1 MPWTPRL
8 RATHDWRLPESLPHL
23 AAPALLPRLFGTA
36 PGHSTMPH
44 ETALLLLAKNGGRRP
59 WRTHGQFP
67 QDATAGRRRPHH
79 SVRCTAQSQ
88 SPAAKLT
95 ARSRVSSPWTLL
107 IVTVPASSA
116 GSREFSAT
124 DAVWPA
130 SIGSIVL
137 EPQPVSTVT
146 AELAASASLVTET

>member
-1 MPWTPRL
+1 PSQL
-8 RATHDWRLPESLPHL
+8 LDSLPTRRSSDLPQHHAPRNGI
-23 AAPALLPRLFGTA
+23 AALGEKR
-36 PGHSTMPH
+36 
-44 ETALLLLAKNGGRRP
+44 GRRP

-88 SPAAKLT
+88 STAAKLT